1 MAPALRNYECPNNV
15 SMTGEA
21 GYGPGT
27 MERVLQDDVD
37 FMWSASCFTGVETGL
52 QGGWLAFP
60 GSHLKPCEPTRTPV
74 T

>member
-1 MAPALRNYECPNNV
+1 MAPAPGNHECPNNV

-21 GYGPGT
+21 GYGPGS

-37 FMWSASCFTGVETGL
+37 FMWSASLLHRCGNGAAGRLAGSPGVTPE
-52 QGGWLAFP
+52 AM
-60 GSHLKPCEPTRTPV
+60 ERIRAPV